1 MGEPVLIS
9 LLTKRGYTLI
19 EVLIAIVIVSVGV
32 LAIFSL
38 QPRAWQAAGKADFMG
53 RAGEILYREL
63 ETQQV
68 RIMNPN
74 NAIVDSDSTRTV
86 NTSGQSTAIRGD
98 APYTIQTIVSNL
110 EPDSSWRVTVR
121 VTWPT
126 SSTGIQESLIAT
138 RQERFRF

>member
-1 MGEPVLIS
+1 MLIS
-9 LLTKRGYTLI
+9 AFTKRGYTLV
-19 EVLIAIVIVSVGV
+19 EVMIAIVIVSVGV
-32 LAIFSL
+32 LAILSL
-38 QPRAWQAAGKADFMG
+38 QPKAWQAAGKADYMG
-53 RAGEILYREL
+53 RAADILYREL

-74 NAIVDSDSTRTV
+74 NAIADSDSTTTV
-86 NTSGQSTAIRGD
+86 NTSGQGTAIPGD

-110 EPDSSWRVTVR
+110 EPNSRWRVTVR

-126 SSTGIQESLIAT
+126 SSTGIQESIIAA